1 MEEKHDTSRNI
12 LIAIIIIV
20 IIAIVGYFIYNATLD
35 NEEEAI
41 PNDTNDNIVEEEFD
55 EIGTYSGMET
65 YGEEAATGT
74 VELELETD
82 GTATLVLV
90 YNDTNEYKGTYTKN
104 GDNITF
110 TANSNE
116 SAATESLTEEAL
128 DGDEEIIE
136 DGDIDNNTNDDID
149 TEDNSNKTFE
159 FKIKN
164 NTLVYLSAETGSEV
178 MLTKVDKNTL
188 EYIK

>member
-1 MEEKHDTSRNI
+1 MEEIHDTSRNI

-65 YGEEAATGT
+65 YGEEEATGT